1 LGSTDAH
8 KQQQRVNGITAEP
21 LSAPHQQQQLD
32 ASQPQSGGRASEI
45 SDLLVSFEREASG
58 DSKAATQQ
66 AVAGLCALEP
76 LHAVCAI
83 SMTLDRLVRQSDM
96 SAMPAVSQLLL
107 DVAAFAA
114 SGASEASKAAKQQAD
129 ATAAKAAARSSS

>member
-1 LGSTDAH
+1 M
-8 KQQQRVNGITAEP
+8 
-21 LSAPHQQQQLD
+21 
-32 ASQPQSGGRASEI
+32 
-45 SDLLVSFEREASG
+45 LVSFDREASG

-83 SMTLDRLVRQSDM
+83 SMTLDRLVRQSDV

-107 DVAAFAA
+107 DLAAFAA
-114 SGASEASKAAKQQAD
+114 SGASEASRAAKQQA
-129 ATAAKAAARSSS
+129 AAAAAKAAAQQGS